1 MKSYFTL
8 AAGLLIAT
16 ALSGAASADAVS
28 PPSPD
33 PIAAVLNGK
42 LILDLRGRFE
52 DVDQS
57 NLTRDAEAYTLRTQL
72 GWQTATFNGVT
83 GLVELS
89 NVSHAG
95 AQRYNT
101 TLNGKTLYPTVAEP
115 DQTRVNRAQLA
126 WAPVKL
132 VTLTLGRQRILLDD
146 QRFVGDVNWRQNEQ
160 TFDAARVDAAYG
172 AWSAT
177 YAYIGHVNRVFGDS
191 QSWNARS
198 HVANVIYRPLPN
210 LALTGFYYG
219 LDFRNRLAAALA
231 ASTETRGAKLT
242 GSESFGSWKLTYAA
256 TYARQSRHGRNTAHF
271 DTTYAELD
279 AAASYGPAT
288 FKVESETLS
297 GDGAHAFATPL
308 ATLHGFLGWD
318 DVFLTTPTKG
328 LKEISEALVL
338 RAPWKTRYLIAD
350 EATIRHLDFET
361 ERGRANL
368 GDEWDA
374 QNLAKLTPNLS
385 LLAKYADYKGVAVSP
400 SRRKLWLSLE
410 YSF

>member
-1 MKSYFTL
+1 MKSYLTL
-8 AAGLLIAT
+8 AAGLLTAT
-16 ALSGAASADAVS
+16 ALSSAASAAAVS
-28 PPSPD
+28 PSSPD

-42 LILDLRGRFE
+42 PILDLRGRYE
-52 DVDQS
+52 DVDQT
-57 NLTRDAEAYTLRTQL
+57 NLSRDAEAYTLRTQL
-72 GWQTATFNGVT
+72 GWRTASFDGVT

-89 NVSHAG
+89 NVSHVG
-95 AQRYNT
+95 AERYNT
-101 TLNGKTLYPTVAEP
+101 TLNGKTLYPTVADP
-115 DQTRVNRAQLA
+115 DQTRFNRAHLA

-132 VTLTLGRQRILLDD
+132 FTLTLGRQRILLDD
-146 QRFVGDVNWRQNEQ
+146 QRFVGDVNWRQKEQ
-160 TFDAARVDAAYG
+160 TFDAARIDAAYG

-177 YAYIGHVNRVFGDS
+177 YAYIGHVNRVFGDT

-198 HVANVIYRPLPN
+198 HVANVTYRLLPN

-219 LDFRNRLAAALA
+219 LDFRNHLAAALA
-231 ASTETRGAKLT
+231 ASTETRGSKLN
-242 GSESFGSWKLTYAA
+242 GSQALAGWKLAYAG
-256 TYARQSRHGRNTAHF
+256 TYARQSRHGLNTARF

-288 FKVESETLS
+288 FKLEDEILS
-297 GDGAHAFATPL
+297 GDGVHAFATPL

-328 LKEISEALVL
+328 LKEVSEALVL
-338 RAPWKTRYLIAD
+338 RAPWKARYLIAD
-350 EATIRHLDFET
+350 EATIRHLDFEN

-385 LLAKYADYKGVAVSP
+385 LLAKYADYKGVAGSP